1 MKKLKLKVTPNE
13 TGRPVRSP
21 LCVKLVRQCPRC
33 IDFIAGLDFVKPEHL
48 MDVVQ
53 RDGRVFHYLKCWDVF
68 ICQPEPEPEP
78 EKIETRRE
86 PEPPV
91 CYRRKLRFA

>member
-48 MDVVQ
+48 VDVV
-53 RDGRVFHYLKCWDVF
+53 RPNGCVWHYLKCWDVF
-68 ICQPEPEPEP
+68 ICQPEPEPE
-78 EKIETRRE
+78 KIETRRE
-86 PEPPV
+86 IEPV
-91 CYRRKLRFA
+91 VEYRRRLRFA